1 VNTGS
6 NANAGGGA
14 RGRSGVGAGSGASAG
29 NDVSAETG
37 TSAGSNVSAE
47 IGASAGIGA
56 TRATSGSAGNADSA
70 ELGKFD
76 ALASRFW
83 DVGGEF
89 RPLHLL
95 NPVRARFVSERATLS
110 GARVLDVGCGGGLLA
125 EALARAGAKVTAI
138 DLAPGMIEVARLHAM
153 EQKLEIDYRM
163 VAAET
168 VAAAE
173 PGGFDVVTCME
184 MLEHVPEPAKMVATL
199 ATLVRPG
206 GAVFISTLNRNL
218 KSFLLAIVGAEYVM
232 KLIPRGTHEYDRL
245 IRPAELARWARSA
258 DLSLRELAGIELNPF
273 TEHCSLSR
281 DIAVNYLAH
290 LER

>member
-1 VNTGS
+1 MSTVS
-6 NANAGGGA
+6 NSNRDAEAHSA
-14 RGRSGVGAGSGASAG
+14 RRGCIDWS
-29 NDVSAETG
+29 
-37 TSAGSNVSAE
+37 
-47 IGASAGIGA
+47 GIGWRRALGRPLARHRTAMA
-56 TRATSGSAGNADSA
+56 TASGNSDSG

-83 DVGGEF
+83 DVRGEF

-95 NPVRARFVSERATLS
+95 NPVRARFVAERATLS

-125 EALARAGAKVTAI
+125 ESLARAGAKVTAI

-163 VAAET
+163 VAAEA

-173 PGGFDVVTCME
+173 PGSFDVVTCME
-184 MLEHVPEPAKMVATL
+184 MLEHVPDPAQMVATL
-199 ATLVRPG
+199 TTLVRPG

-232 KLIPRGTHEYDRL
+232 KLIPRGTHEYEKL
-245 IRPAELARWARSA
+245 IRPARACPVGALRGTFAAGARWHRAKSFHRALHPES
-258 DLSLRELAGIELNPF
+258 
-273 TEHCSLSR
+273 
-281 DIAVNYLAH
+281 
-290 LER
+290 